1 MAALASPATFIKPNA
16 AEACEEGRGADAG
29 FYIYSLFAFAKHLG
43 SLSYRPGPTL
53 QGPLQTHHK
62 GVLQGHGAR
71 SLNPTPDKKRTKKH
85 SENVQQLSAARSSQ
99 AVVKQKQ

>member
-53 QGPLQTHHK
+53 
-62 GVLQGHGAR
+62 
-71 SLNPTPDKKRTKKH
+71 
-85 SENVQQLSAARSSQ
+85 
-99 AVVKQKQ
+99 